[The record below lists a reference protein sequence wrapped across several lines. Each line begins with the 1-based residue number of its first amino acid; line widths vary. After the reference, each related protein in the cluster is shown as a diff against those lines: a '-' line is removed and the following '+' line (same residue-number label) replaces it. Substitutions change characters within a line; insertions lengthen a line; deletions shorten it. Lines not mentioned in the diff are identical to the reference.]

1 MAKTIQTISECRKLT
16 EKINKQV
23 NEKEYPM
30 SAELGSVVLP
40 KFDKFISHADIFKT
54 DFDDFVDVKFVGI
67 DKETR
72 ATMPIY
78 IAKGTLDVTNGE
90 WVSGPSPTDHVYNLR
105 DIDLR
110 TYILDSFNDFKF
122 HDRERKLDA
131 LIDRI
136 IEKFGKDK
144 MKDTYNHDEL
154 IRVKKS
160 KEAKKESKMMTKRI
174 KKSEEL
180 IEPSEVHALA
190 VKELPAEDID
200 HYYSDLYL
208 RKSPKST
215 ELVNKMKYKDANV
228 TTFRDN
234 IDHDIWYELPF
245 CYSPYWDKK
254 ESKKDLFK
262 SIDECVRK
270 ANEGT

>member
-1 MAKTIQTISECRKLT
+1 
-16 EKINKQV
+16 
-23 NEKEYPM
+23 
-30 SAELGSVVLP
+30 
-40 KFDKFISHADIFKT
+40 
-54 DFDDFVDVKFVGI
+54 
-67 DKETR
+67 
-72 ATMPIY
+72 
-78 IAKGTLDVTNGE
+78 
-90 WVSGPSPTDHVYNLR
+90 
-105 DIDLR
+105 
-110 TYILDSFNDFKF
+110 
-122 HDRERKLDA
+122 
-131 LIDRI
+131 
-136 IEKFGKDK
+136 
-144 MKDTYNHDEL
+144 
-154 IRVKKS
+154 
-160 KEAKKESKMMTKRI
+160 MTKRI

-180 IEPSEVHALA
+180 IEPSEIHAIA

-215 ELVNKMKYKDANV
+215 ELVNKLKYKDANV

-270 ANEGT
+270 ANEAEGIYNLSAIMKAYRTQQKWYKDLGLGEDELAPQVMLFIVKDEEIKGTKLIDREDVYTYEPEDNEYYLDRVRDTGDIITDYNLEPAQKLVDSWNRKF